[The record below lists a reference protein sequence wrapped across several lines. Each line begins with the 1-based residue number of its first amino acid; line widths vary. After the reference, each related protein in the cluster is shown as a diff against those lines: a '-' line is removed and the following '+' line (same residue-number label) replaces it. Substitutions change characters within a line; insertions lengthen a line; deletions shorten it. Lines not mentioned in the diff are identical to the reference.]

1 MVTVQHGYGKKK
13 KKGRILFE
21 WASLVAQWKRIHLPV
36 QYMCV
41 PSLVWEHPL
50 ENEMATHSSILAWE
64 KYSGLGN
71 PWTEEPGRL
80 QSKGSQKSW
89 TQLNKNCLSH

>member
-1 MVTVQHGYGKKK
+1 MSTVLLVPSFSKK
-13 KKGRILFE
+13 
-21 WASLVAQWKRIHLPV
+21 WASLVAQMVKCLPAV
-36 QYMCV
+36 WETRV
-41 PSLVWEHPL
+41 PSLVWEDPL

-89 TQLNKNCLSH
+89 TQLNKNCLSR